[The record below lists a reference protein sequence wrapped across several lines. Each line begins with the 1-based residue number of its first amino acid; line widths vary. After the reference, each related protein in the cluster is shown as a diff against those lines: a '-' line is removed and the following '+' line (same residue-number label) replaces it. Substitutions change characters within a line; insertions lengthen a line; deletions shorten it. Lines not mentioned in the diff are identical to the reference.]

1 MRVDVCRCE
10 SSELE
15 FIDVRVG
22 GTGTNTRCESSE
34 FEFIDVRAG
43 KGELR
48 TLTSISADRE
58 LSHELSHL

>member
-1 MRVDVCRCE
+1 MAPRFTGGV
-10 SSELE
+10 ELE

-43 KGELR
+43 KGELQS
-48 TLTSISADRE
+48 LTSISGAYE
-58 LSHELSHL
+58 LSHKLSHL